1 MAPRTRKTA
10 GSGPGTSTSGAGG
23 AGTTS
28 RAKRA
33 AGLSQPTLSFQSQR
47 PSSLAGKSK
56 SKLDSKSNTKTKLSA
71 STTPSLSEIEVDEQ
85 QPRIQDEEVVA
96 VPPPAIAIVDEEAE
110 VKEIKP
116 VAQLE
121 QQHQRST
128 MVPPKQGQ
136 SQKRRQLDVKSK
148 EWKGLVKSY
157 KEAMGGMQP
166 IHAGPDTHNDIHHI
180 LRVFDMTSSY
190 GPCVGITRLQR
201 WERAQKWGLNPP
213 EEIRSILT
221 TEQGEDDVRYR
232 ETVLHGWV

>member
-1 MAPRTRKTA
+1 MSPRTRKSGAVTS
-10 GSGPGTSTSGAGG
+10 GSGAAGG

-47 PSSLAGKSK
+47 PSSLAGKTKSK
-56 SKLDSKSNTKTKLSA
+56 SKSA
-71 STTPSLSEIEVDEQ
+71 VSTTPSLSEIEVEDRKQDAASVPSPSIQPSDE
-85 QPRIQDEEVVA
+85 
-96 VPPPAIAIVDEEAE
+96 E
-110 VKEIKP
+110 VKEIE
-116 VAQLE
+116 QL
-121 QQHQRST
+121 
-128 MVPPKQGQ
+128 PKQPKGA
-136 SQKRRQLDVKSK
+136 STAALVEAGAGAGSGSGSGSGKPGQKRRQLDVKSK

-201 WERAQKWGLNPP
+201 WERAKKWGLNPP

-221 TEQGEDDVRYR
+221 TEQGQDDVRYR
-232 ETVLHGWV
+232 ENVLHGWV